1 MITNYNVNITKTA
14 ETDIEE
20 IWQYIAKDSIQNAK
34 EFIHAMEGKI
44 QTLENFPLRCPGIP
58 ESDLLGLKYRH
69 LIIGN
74 YRIIFKL
81 EKNIVYVMRAL
92 HSARLLKL

>member
-1 MITNYNVNITKTA
+1 MTTNYNVNITKTA
-14 ETDIEE
+14 EIDLEE
-20 IWQYIAKDSIQNAK
+20 IWQNISQTGIPNAK
-34 EFIHAMEGKI
+34 KFINALEDKI
-44 QTLENFPLRCPGIP
+44 QTLEKFPQRCPIIP
-58 ESDLLGLKYRH
+58 ESDLLGLEYRH

-81 EKNIVYVMRAL
+81 EKNTVYVMRAV

>member
-1 MITNYNVNITKTA
+1 MTTNYNVNITKTS
-14 ETDIEE
+14 EIDVEE
-20 IWQYIAKDSIQNAK
+20 IWQYISKDSIPNAK
-34 EFIHAMEGKI
+34 KFIHAVEDKI
-44 QTLENFPLRCPGIP
+44 QTLEKFPQRCPIIP
-58 ESDLLGLKYRH
+58 ESDLLGLEYRH

-81 EKNIVYVMRAL
+81 KKNIVYVMRAV

>member
-1 MITNYNVNITKTA
+1 MTTNYNVNITKTA
-14 ETDIEE
+14 EIDIEE
-20 IWQYIAKDSIQNAK
+20 IWQYISQDSIPNAK
-34 EFIHAMEGKI
+34 KFIRSLEGKI
-44 QTLENFPLRCPGIP
+44 HTLENFPQRCPVIP

-74 YRIIFKL
+74 FRIIFKL
-81 EKNIVYVMRAL
+81 KKNIVYVMRAV